1 MPAAAAARREQH
13 NPVIKH
19 TPFHF
24 GPVHFPPRYPHS
36 GLLQQRQSNELEGC
50 SRKKATA
57 RIICRGLYERNQYT
71 VTFSKAGCQG
81 GRGTDQ

>member
-24 GPVHFPPRYPHS
+24 EPVHVPPRYPHS
-36 GLLQQRQSNELEGC
+36 GLLQQRQSNELERPWLG
-50 SRKKATA
+50 
-57 RIICRGLYERNQYT
+57 
-71 VTFSKAGCQG
+71 
-81 GRGTDQ
+81 